1 MRYKVGDKVRV
12 REDLVVA
19 KMYGNLTLYSGLMED
34 LKGQILTVKY
44 VGSNYSFEET
54 PFHLSEEMIEGL
66 VTNTVDEALVASS
79 ENIYTKEIHSE
90 TAVAFNIIH
99 ERIKNKLLDKK
110 EEKQMKEFFI
120 KNYKVC
126 DNNGVKTLVVD
137 FEDGSK
143 ERAVCCPEDPF
154 ELQRGLEIV
163 VLKHILGRDNY
174 KAMIKTAM
182 KQIKAID
189 KAAEEAKKEK
199 EMIAA
204 KKASAA
210 RKKAR
215 YKANKRKQRIAEMKE
230 AYVAAMK
237 ECGHVDISLD
247 DLK

>member
-1 MRYKVGDKVRV
+1 MKYKVGDKVRV
-12 REDLVVA
+12 REDLVPHTWHGSA
-19 KMYGNLTLYSGLMED
+19 GIYFHPDMEKY
-34 LKGQILTVKY
+34 KGMIVTVKSISGDWY
-44 VGSNYSFEET
+44 YSMEET
-54 PFHLSEEMIEGL
+54 ETYAWTDEMLEDYNVPYLISKEL
-66 VTNTVDEALVASS
+66 MKEYRRLW
-79 ENIYTKEIHSE
+79 NIM
-90 TAVAFNIIH
+90 FG
-99 ERIKNKLLDKK
+99 
-110 EEKQMKEFFI
+110 EEKEKDMKEFFI

-126 DNNGVKTLVVD
+126 DNNGIKTLVVD
-137 FEDGSK
+137 FEDGTK

-154 ELQRGLEIV
+154 ELQRGLEIC

-174 KAMIKTAM
+174 KAMLKTAM
-182 KQIKAID
+182 KQVKAID

-230 AYVAAMK
+230 AYVAAMQ

>member
-1 MRYKVGDKVRV
+1 MKYKVGDKVRV
-12 REDLVVA
+12 RADLTA
-19 KMYGNLTLYSGLMED
+19 NTYYGCAEIYCHENMEQYKGKIVTVKSVYNDFYLMEETQSYAWAD
-34 LKGQILTVKY
+34 EMLVDCYKTGY
-44 VGSNYSFEET
+44 YSK
-54 PFHLSEEMIEGL
+54 
-66 VTNTVDEALVASS
+66 ALIDS
-79 ENIYTKEIHSE
+79 Y
-90 TAVAFNIIH
+90 FP
-99 ERIKNKLLDKK
+99 LLRSALREK

-126 DNNGVKTLVVD
+126 DNNGIKTLVVD

-154 ELQRGLEIV
+154 ELQRGLEIC

-182 KQIKAID
+182 KQVKAID

-199 EMIAA
+199 DMIAA

-230 AYVAAMK
+230 AYVAAMQ

>member
-1 MRYKVGDKVRV
+1 MKYKVGDKVRA
-12 REDLVVA
+12 RKDLTRYNKYGSEFFIEDIKRYEGCVFTIEEVSHPYYLV
-19 KMYGNLTLYSGLMED
+19 KENSCIWRYEMLEDYKLDYFIPKGFIDKYPRLYDIMHGIMCEE
-34 LKGQILTVKY
+34 
-44 VGSNYSFEET
+44 EET
-54 PFHLSEEMIEGL
+54 
-66 VTNTVDEALVASS
+66 
-79 ENIYTKEIHSE
+79 K
-90 TAVAFNIIH
+90 
-99 ERIKNKLLDKK
+99 
-110 EEKQMKEFFI
+110 MKDFCI

-174 KAMIKTAM
+174 KAMIKTAI
-182 KQIKAID
+182 KQVKAID
-189 KAAEEAKKEK
+189 KAEEEAKKEK